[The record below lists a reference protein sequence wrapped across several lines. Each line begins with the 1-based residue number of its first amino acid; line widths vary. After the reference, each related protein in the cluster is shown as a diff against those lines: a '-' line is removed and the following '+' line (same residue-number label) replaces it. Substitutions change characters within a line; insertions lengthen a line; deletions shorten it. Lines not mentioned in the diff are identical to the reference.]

1 MADDETFVRIRTHN
15 TDTIVKALGKRIEDI
30 EKECLSDQAKKEVA
44 QLYAEYVEPY
54 VPMSDPEKNPEAGFL
69 RRSAYVPD
77 DTYKGDYYVLYDAP
91 YAKAQYK
98 GKTRGA
104 VLHWTTPGTRDHW
117 NKHMSTATRA
127 AFHAKVKETLLK
139 RIKHG

>member
-44 QLYAEYVEPY
+44 QLYAHYVEPY
-54 VPMSDPEKNPEAGFL
+54 VPMREGIL

-77 DTYKGDYYVLYDAP
+77 DKYKGDYYVLYDTP
-91 YAKAQYK
+91 YAKAQY
-98 GKTRGA
+98 RGYTTGPI
-104 VLHWTTPGTRDHW
+104 LHWTIKGTRDHW